1 MIFLGIQ
8 GSIKNQLNIL
18 LNDYPGSRKLINDLS
33 CEGELLFFGG
43 SIRDYCV
50 NGKYTSMPRDF
61 DIAIKFQGNYN
72 SETRLERLFSGLD
85 FSKNRFGGYKLKV
98 EGLEFDIW
106 DFNNTWAFREKKL
119 EPEEENLAKS
129 VYLSIDGVVYNYNTN
144 VLYCDDLDNTLRT
157 KELNIVLEENPQKS
171 LNLLRALVFKAKYS
185 LNFSEHLINQ
195 FRFSLN
201 SSLDFCEELYNVQC
215 SHYKSEYINKEQIRN
230 ELIKMM

>member
-1 MIFLGIQ
+1 LGIQ

>member
-1 MIFLGIQ
+1 MGIQ